1 MSRNGDDVMT
11 IADRRLRRVNQR
23 LTGGRRLLL
32 AVLAG
37 SDRPLTLP
45 EILEANADLAQSSAY
60 RNLVVLETAEVVQRV
75 VTGNDFTRYELTE
88 ELTGHHHHLVC
99 DTCGRVED
107 LAAGAA
113 LERAVSA
120 AVEDARRQHGFQVE
134 HHRLDLVGRCVDCA

>member
-1 MSRNGDDVMT
+1 MSRDGVDVMT

-23 LTGGRRLLL
+23 LTAGRRLLL

-45 EILEANADLAQSSAY
+45 EILDANTELAQSSAY

-75 VTGNDFTRYELTE
+75 VTGDDFTRFELTE

-99 DTCGRVED
+99 ESCGRVED

-120 AVEDARRQHGFQVE
+120 AVDDARRRHGFRVE
-134 HHRLDLVGRCVDCA
+134 HHRLDFVGRCIDCA